1 MLVWPSHPKTLFY
14 LSLRFWT
21 QNSAHSTV
29 HCEFKI
35 HQPWYLSLL
44 RGHSSHWWFSTC
56 LELSKFLARDS
67 QHIAHLH
74 QGFRVPLCLPAR
86 SPRTQQKCT
95 ANPSKVPV
103 QLKENHLFCQFSERL
118 TVHVHKHL
126 CKPSAGGNAV
136 TRTSSPGTGNRTAPC
151 EGALGSKQKEATAR
165 SQAGTAFRP
174 PSTWHSLT
182 HHCKDVT
189 PLQKSFWKAE
199 FSPKILAIR
208 HIHVLICSRLPG
220 LRQAL
225 ANGPCCLHSITSEE

>member
-14 LSLRFWT
+14 LCLRFWT

-44 RGHSSHWWFSTC
+44 RGHSSHWWFLTC

-67 QHIAHLH
+67 QHTAHLH
-74 QGFRVPLCLPAR
+74 QGFRVPLCLPVR
-86 SPRTQQKCT
+86 SPRPQQKCT

-136 TRTSSPGTGNRTAPC
+136 TRITAWGQETELLPVRVPWAPNRKEPQPGVKQALPSGLRAP
-151 EGALGSKQKEATAR
+151 GILLHTTAR
-165 SQAGTAFRP
+165 MQHLYR
-174 PSTWHSLT
+174 SLSERLNF
-182 HHCKDVT
+182 H
-189 PLQKSFWKAE
+189 QKSWLLDTFTCW
-199 FSPKILAIR
+199 F
-208 HIHVLICSRLPG
+208 VVDY
-220 LRQAL
+220 
-225 ANGPCCLHSITSEE
+225 TV